1 MHYFPKPT
9 GGGIWFSSIISFLSL
24 LNGFY
29 LPLFSLPLSVISLVD
44 DKYNLK
50 RSIRYISQVLFI
62 LFIYLYLSFK
72 NQLFINNYSNSLVNF
87 FIIIFC
93 IFIGTAII
101 NFINFM
107 DGIDGL
113 VGGCFI
119 TIFFIISISDNSNFL
134 IAFSSLVAFIIFN
147 WHPSKIFMGDSGSI
161 FLGSL
166 VVSYALSQE
175 NYYESSK
182 LIFLLSPL
190 LLDATICIF
199 RRLKNKQNI
208 LKPHKLHLYQR
219 LVSNGFKHSSVSLIY
234 IMSTIFLGLIY
245 SFLNFYLLVLGTFLI
260 LFLGFYLDWKYAAQF
275 QIN

>member
-1 MHYFPKPT
+1 
-9 GGGIWFSSIISFLSL
+9 
-24 LNGFY
+24 
-29 LPLFSLPLSVISLVD
+29 
-44 DKYNLK
+44 
-50 RSIRYISQVLFI
+50 
-62 LFIYLYLSFK
+62 
-72 NQLFINNYSNSLVNF
+72 
-87 FIIIFC
+87 
-93 IFIGTAII
+93 
-101 NFINFM
+101 M

-119 TIFFIISISDNSNFL
+119 TIFFIISITNNSNFL

-175 NYYESSK
+175 NFYESSK

-245 SFLNFYLLVLGTFLI
+245 SFFNFYLLVLGTFLI
-260 LFLGFYLDWKYAAQF
+260 LFLGFYLEWKYAAKF
-275 QIN
+275 QKN